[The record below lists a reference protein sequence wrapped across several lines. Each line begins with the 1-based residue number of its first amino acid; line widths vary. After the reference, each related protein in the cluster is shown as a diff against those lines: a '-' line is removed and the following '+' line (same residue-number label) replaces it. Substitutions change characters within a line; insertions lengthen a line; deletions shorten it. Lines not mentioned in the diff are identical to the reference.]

1 MTVAVE
7 CSELW
12 KSYPAYRPRGIK
24 DLLVGRRRKIS
35 QKFARKWALR
45 DIGFTAK
52 KGEAVGIVGHN
63 GSGKSTLLS
72 ILLGTSRPDR
82 GTTIVRGR
90 VASLLDLGAGFHPE
104 LTGRDNIYVYASILG
119 MRLREIRERFSAI
132 VEFSELGEAIDN
144 PTRTYS
150 AGMVARLGFA
160 TIINAPADV
169 VLVDEVLAV
178 GDAAFQ
184 KKCLRKLT
192 EFKNE
197 GGTLILVSHDL
208 ETLGGICDHGLCLDM
223 GEVAASGMIDQV
235 IKKYLRSVERSA
247 QNTHE
252 NK

>member
-1 MTVAVE
+1 
-7 CSELW
+7 
-12 KSYPAYRPRGIK
+12 
-24 DLLVGRRRKIS
+24 
-35 QKFARKWALR
+35 
-45 DIGFTAK
+45 
-52 KGEAVGIVGHN
+52 
-63 GSGKSTLLS
+63 
-72 ILLGTSRPDR
+72 
-82 GTTIVRGR
+82 